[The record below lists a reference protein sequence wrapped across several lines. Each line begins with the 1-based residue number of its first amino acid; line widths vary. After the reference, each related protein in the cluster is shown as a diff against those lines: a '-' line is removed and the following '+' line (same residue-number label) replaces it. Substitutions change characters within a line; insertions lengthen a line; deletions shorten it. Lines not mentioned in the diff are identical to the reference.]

1 MTKTQQPPFAIDA
14 EGLIRFTQDL
24 VRCQSWNPPGDEAA
38 AAALVAEQLHSFG
51 IDARVQPITPTRHNV
66 YGRAPGRG
74 TGPGHL
80 MLVGHLDTVP
90 PGQQPWE
97 HGALSG
103 DIAEGRIHGRG
114 ASDLKGGLA
123 AAIFAAGALVRSG
136 FVPSSDLIIVGTAG
150 EEVDCLGARTL
161 VSDGL
166 LDGVGAIGVPE
177 PTGLDLYIAHKGALW
192 ARIVTQGRAA
202 HGARPDLG
210 VNAILHMKE
219 TIGRVMAADWSAPT
233 HPLLGRPTVNIGT
246 IRGGTKTNMVPDRC
260 ELTIDFRTLPV
271 QVHADLE
278 ARLRRILGDLAAEN
292 PEYDATL
299 EIVNDRAAVSAPGDA
314 LFVQTALR
322 VGESLW
328 GERLQPKGVSYYT
341 DASVLAPASGAP
353 AIILGPGEANLAH
366 QTNEWVSV
374 QKLVQAARFY
384 VELARKWLA

>member
-1 MTKTQQPPFAIDA
+1 
-14 EGLIRFTQDL
+14 
-24 VRCQSWNPPGDEAA
+24 
-38 AAALVAEQLHSFG
+38 
-51 IDARVQPITPTRHNV
+51 VQPITPTRHNV
-66 YGRAPGRG
+66 YGRVQGRG

-80 MLVGHLDTVP
+80 LLVGHLDTVP

-123 AAIFAAGALVRSG
+123 AVVFAAGALVRNG
-136 FVPSSDLIIVGTAG
+136 FVPSSDLIIAGTAG

-210 VNAILHMKE
+210 VNAILHMHE
-219 TIGRVMAADWSAPT
+219 TIGRVMGTDWSAPA
-233 HPLLGRPTVNIGT
+233 HPLLGQPTVNIGT

-271 QVHADLE
+271 QAHADLE
-278 ARLRRILGDLAAEN
+278 ARLRGVLGDLAATD

-299 EIVNDRAAVSAPGDA
+299 EIVNDRAAVSAPDDSP
-314 LFVQTALR
+314 FVLTAMQ

-328 GERLQPKGVSYYT
+328 GERLQAKGVSYYT

-353 AIILGPGEANLAH
+353 VIILGPGEADLAH

-374 QKLVQAARFY
+374 QKLVQSARFY
-384 VELARKWLA
+384 GELARKWLA